1 MKARNGTPKSRALRQ
16 YNKAIQSR
24 RSILTERY
32 KVKEIGIFGSAAQGR
47 QSRLSDI
54 DILVDFLEIPDLL
67 KFIELELFLEK
78 ILKRKVDLVDKQ
90 ALRSELREDILRQV
104 VYV

>member
-1 MKARNGTPKSRALRQ
+1 MPILVKPEGKDEAVLFSPLRT
-16 YNKAIQSR
+16 Y
-24 RSILTERY
+24 
-32 KVKEIGIFGSAAQGR
+32 GSAAQGR

-54 DILVDFLEIPDLL
+54 DILVDFAEIPDLL

>member
-1 MKARNGTPKSRALRQ
+1 MKSKNGSSKSRAIVR

-24 RSILTERY
+24 RGILADRY
-32 KVKEIGIFGSAAQGR
+32 KVKEIGIFGSTVQGR
-47 QSRLSDI
+47 LNNRSDV
-54 DILVDFLEIPDLL
+54 DVLVDFSEIPDLL

-90 ALRSELREDILRQV
+90 ALRSELRDDILRQV

>member
-1 MKARNGTPKSRALRQ
+1 M
-16 YNKAIQSR
+16 
-24 RSILTERY
+24 
-32 KVKEIGIFGSAAQGR
+32 QGR
-47 QSRLSDI
+47 LNNRSDV
-54 DILVDFLEIPDLL
+54 DVLVDFSEIPDLL

-90 ALRSELREDILRQV
+90 ALRSELRDDILRQV

>member
-1 MKARNGTPKSRALRQ
+1 MRTKKGSFKSRALLL

-24 RSILTERY
+24 RGILADRY
-32 KVKEIGIFGSAAQGR
+32 KVAEIGIFGSAVHGR
-47 QSRLSDI
+47 LKDGSDI
-54 DILVDFLEIPDLL
+54 DVLVDFSEVPDLL

-90 ALRSELREDILRQV
+90 GLRSELREDILRQV
-104 VYV
+104 VYA

>member
-1 MKARNGTPKSRALRQ
+1 MRTKNGSSKSRILIR

-24 RSILTERY
+24 RGILADRY
-32 KVKEIGIFGSAAQGR
+32 KVTEIGIFGSAVVGR
-47 QSRLSDI
+47 LNNRSDI
-54 DILVDFLEIPDLL
+54 DVLVDFSEIPDLL

-78 ILKRKVDLVDKQ
+78 LLKRKVDLVDKQ

-104 VYV
+104 VYA

>member
-1 MKARNGTPKSRALRQ
+1 MKRHNGSTKSTDMQR

-24 RSILTERY
+24 RRILTERY
-32 KVKEIGIFGSAAQGR
+32 KVKEIGIFGSAVKGR
-47 QSRLSDI
+47 LRNHSDL
-54 DILVDFLEIPDLL
+54 DILVDFSEVPDLL

-78 ILKRKVDLVDKQ
+78 VLKRKVDLVDRQ
-90 ALRSELREDILRQV
+90 ALRSELRDDILRQV